1 MPLTILLCDD
11 HALFREGLSALLA
24 RQPGWRVVAQA
35 GDGDEAVRLARELKP
50 DLAVLDVSM
59 PGVSGIDAAREI
71 RTHSPET
78 RIVALS
84 MYGDE
89 HYRRRMDDAGADAYV
104 LKNDAST
111 ELVAAIQ
118 AVLREESYVSPTLR
132 GQATPQPQRSAKL
145 DIESLTPR
153 EREVFRLLALGRRPK
168 EIAATLGISVKTVE
182 TYRGRL
188 LLKLGVA
195 NLAQLVK
202 VAIRAGVVDIE

>member
-11 HALFREGLSALLA
+11 HALIREGLAALLS
-24 RQPGWRVVAQA
+24 RQSGWKVIAQV
-35 GDGDEAVRLARELKP
+35 GTGDEAVRLARDLEP
-50 DLAVLDVSM
+50 DLAVLDVAM
-59 PGVSGIDAAREI
+59 PGMSGIDAAHAI
-71 RTHSPET
+71 RALSPKT

-89 HYRRRMDDAGADAYV
+89 HYRRRMLDAGADAYV
-104 LKNDAST
+104 LKNDASA
-111 ELVAAIQ
+111 ELVAAIH
-118 AVLREESYVSPTLR
+118 AVLRDESYVSPTTR
-132 GQATPQPQRSAKL
+132 DQAPSQPQRSVEL
-145 DIESLTPR
+145 DIETLTPR

-202 VAIRAGVVDIE
+202 IAIRAGVVDVE